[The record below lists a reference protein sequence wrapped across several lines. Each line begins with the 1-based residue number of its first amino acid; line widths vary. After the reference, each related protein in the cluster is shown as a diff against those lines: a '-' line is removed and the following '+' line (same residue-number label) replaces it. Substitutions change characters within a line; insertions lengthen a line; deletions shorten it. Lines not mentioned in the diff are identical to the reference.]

1 MDKISNGQH
10 RFIIIVSPTVLKKN
24 NPTILQSHN
33 DHLVMGVSLLTI
45 TCPLCK
51 QPLSVSP
58 TLTGAD
64 ISTIVNQA
72 ALKAANDEAPFVTM
86 EHLDYAVDKFL
97 MGQCFGSDLFNVNY
111 LSVLVQTFF
120 TYSLLISEC
129 ITEYNVYLQS

>member
-10 RFIIIVSPTVLKKN
+10 RFIIIISPTVLKKT
-24 NPTILQSHN
+24 NPTILRFHN
-33 DHLVMGVSLLTI
+33 DHLVIGLFLLTI

-58 TLTGAD
+58 PLTGAD

-97 MGQCFGSDLFNVNY
+97 MGQCFGSFNFNY
-111 LSVLVQTFF
+111 LKVLVQNFF
-120 TYSLLISEC
+120 TYSLL
-129 ITEYNVYLQS
+129 

>member
-10 RFIIIVSPTVLKKN
+10 RFIIIISPTVLKKTN
-24 NPTILQSHN
+24 LTILRFHN
-33 DHLVMGVSLLTI
+33 DHLVIGLFLLTI

-58 TLTGAD
+58 PLTGAD

-97 MGQCFGSDLFNVNY
+97 MGQCFGSNLFNFN
-111 LSVLVQTFF
+111 
-120 TYSLLISEC
+120 
-129 ITEYNVYLQS
+129 